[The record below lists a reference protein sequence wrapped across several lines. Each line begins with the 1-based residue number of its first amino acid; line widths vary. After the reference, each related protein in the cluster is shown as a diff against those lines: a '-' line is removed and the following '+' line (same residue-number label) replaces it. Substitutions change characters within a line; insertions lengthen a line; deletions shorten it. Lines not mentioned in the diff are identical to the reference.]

1 MLINKVLAANVRLI
15 RKAKGLS
22 LHGFCKASGYRNK
35 TICDLEAG
43 RGNPTLS
50 TLTAVAY
57 TLGVD
62 VWELLKQPEIELFD
76 NYTNQES

>member
-1 MLINKVLAANVRLI
+1 MLINKVLAANVRKI

-22 LHGFCKASGYRNK
+22 LQGFCKASGYRNK

-50 TLTAVAY
+50 TLTAVAF
-57 TLGVD
+57 TLGVN
-62 VWELLKQPEIELFD
+62 VGELLKEPESELFNND
-76 NYTNQES
+76 INPE